1 MEKRLVGAINKC
13 DGASTSPVESF
24 KGTLEKGRTLIAQ
37 SGWLGGRITHSV
49 VGVDT
54 LQLKECGLVC

>member
-37 SGWLGGRITHSV
+37 SGWLGGQTTYNV
-49 VGVDT
+49 VVVDT
-54 LQLKECGLVC
+54 RQLKECGQVC

>member
-37 SGWLGGRITHSV
+37 SGWL
-49 VGVDT
+49 
-54 LQLKECGLVC
+54 L